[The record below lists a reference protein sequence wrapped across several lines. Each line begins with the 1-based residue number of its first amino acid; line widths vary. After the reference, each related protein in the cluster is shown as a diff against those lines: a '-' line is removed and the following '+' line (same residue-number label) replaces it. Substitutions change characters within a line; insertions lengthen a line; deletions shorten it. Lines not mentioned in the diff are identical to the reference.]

1 MKDDAANIVTGILI
15 HGEIQRRNEEI
26 RIQQEYKNRKLN
38 EENEKLQKKQS
49 NIEKQQKQIK
59 EANAILDD
67 DARRLRINNR
77 ALFNKAQELQNEV
90 VEYQILLCKPMQ
102 EIANKNGDFKK
113 TYEKQMEL
121 MAEWMLSQ
129 KAFKELAIQ
138 FGIERGLSANE
149 VIQMGNEKKLD
160 VLDNKH
166 NSEHGSNANG
176 IPLIEMKSD
185 KLRDK
190 VINQIKK

>member
-49 NIEKQQKQIK
+49 NIEEEHNQIK

-77 ALFNKAQELQNEV
+77 ALFNKAQELQDEV
-90 VEYQILLCKPMQ
+90 DEYKILLCKPMQ
-102 EIANKNGDFKK
+102 EIANKNGNFKE

-121 MAEWMLSQ
+121 MAEWMVSQ

-138 FGIERGLSANE
+138 FGQKQGLSSDE

-166 NSEHGSNANG
+166 NSEHGTNANG

-185 KLRDK
+185 TIRDK